1 MCAERGREDG
11 SEAHPPVVS
20 VNSTRPLQ
28 GGDESCFQ
36 LNFFPL
42 NLFIYFF
49 CVQFRFADRW
59 DVLMIIAG
67 TVMSMANGVVLP
79 LMFIVLGDMTD
90 SFIAQA
96 ASEFQMQACVHT
108 GSSAIIIK
116 G

>member
-1 MCAERGREDG
+1 MGKSGEDG

-20 VNSTRPLQ
+20 VNSTRLLQ
-28 GGDESCFQ
+28 RGDESCF
-36 LNFFPL
+36 FPL
-42 NLFIYFF
+42 KLLFFF

-79 LMFIVLGDMTD
+79 LMCIVFGDMTD
-90 SFIAQA
+90 SFLQHALP
-96 ASEFQMQACVHT
+96 SEFQMQACVHM
-108 GSSAIIIK
+108 GSTAIIIK